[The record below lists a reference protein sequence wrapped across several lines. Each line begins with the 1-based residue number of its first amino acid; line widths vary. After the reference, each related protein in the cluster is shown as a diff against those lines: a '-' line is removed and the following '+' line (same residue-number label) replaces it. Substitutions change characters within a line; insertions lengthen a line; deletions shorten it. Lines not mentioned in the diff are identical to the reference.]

1 MVPSREVYVTY
12 NDMEGT
18 RVSVVVEVVGTD
30 RVLVEGDMM
39 HDLSHPISG

>member
-30 RVLVEGDMM
+30 RVFVEGDMM
-39 HDLSHPISG
+39 RNKYWLGL